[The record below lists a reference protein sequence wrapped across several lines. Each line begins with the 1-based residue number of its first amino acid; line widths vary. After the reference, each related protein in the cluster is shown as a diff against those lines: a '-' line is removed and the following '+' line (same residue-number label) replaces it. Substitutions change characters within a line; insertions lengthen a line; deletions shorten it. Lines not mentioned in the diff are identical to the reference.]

1 MTWLSPLLSAAL
13 FVGQTSDAPWPD
25 YRGPAR
31 DGDVR
36 GRALPDTWSEEH
48 NVRWKSAVHGRG
60 WSSPV
65 VLDGRVWLTTA
76 TPEGSAL
83 SVLAFDLETGAPVV
97 DRVLFTVAEPEHR
110 NALNSYASPSPV
122 AGDGRV
128 YVSFGTYGIA
138 CLDGATGESRW
149 ERRDL
154 VCDHMEGP
162 GSSPMLHAGLVYL
175 HVDGGD
181 VQYIVALDAATGA
194 IVWKTKRSAE
204 LAPLAPDV
212 RKAYSTPVLARSARG
227 RDELVSSGAQA
238 TYGYD
243 PRTGAELWRVR
254 HKGYSM
260 SSRPILVGDTVIV
273 TTGFD
278 RPELWAIQLGGD
290 GDVTATHVRW
300 RNTRG
305 GPTMPSPVIVDGLLF
320 QSSDRGMASC
330 VDTATGE
337 TLWQERL
344 GADVCASLLSA
355 DGRILAFDRD
365 GKVTMF
371 APERSFKR
379 LGEARLERGFMA
391 SPAVVGAALLLR
403 TETHLYRIEATD

>member
-1 MTWLSPLLSAAL
+1 MTPSSFLLPLAL
-13 FVGQTSDAPWPD
+13 LPGLTLDAPWPD
-25 YRGPAR
+25 YRGPGR
-31 DGDVR
+31 DGDAR
-36 GRALPDTWSEEH
+36 GAALPATWSETQ
-48 NVRWKSAVHGRG
+48 NVRWKTAVHGRG
-60 WSSPV
+60 WSSAV
-65 VLDGRVWLTTA
+65 VMDGRAWLTTA
-76 TPEGSAL
+76 TPEGDQL
-83 SVLAFDLETGAPVV
+83 SILAVDVATGEVVV
-97 DRVLFTVAEPEHR
+97 DRVLFTVAKPEKR
-110 NALNSYASPSPV
+110 NALNSYASPSPT

-138 CLDGATGESRW
+138 CLSGATGETLW
-149 ERRDL
+149 ARRDL

-162 GSSPMLHAGLVYL
+162 GSSPLLHGGLVYL

-181 VQYIVALDAATGA
+181 VQYIVALDATTGEV
-194 IVWKTKRSAE
+194 VWKTQRSAE

-212 RKAYSTPVLARSARG
+212 RKAYSTPIVAKSQRG

-278 RPELWAIQLGGD
+278 RPELWALQLGGD
-290 GDVTATHVRW
+290 GDVTGTHVRW

-305 GPTMPSPVIVDGLLF
+305 GPTMPSPVIVDGLPF

-330 VDTATGE
+330 IDTATGE
-337 TLWQERL
+337 TLWQERR
-344 GADVCASLLSA
+344 GADVCASLLAA
-355 DGRILAFDRD
+355 DGRIMAFDRD

-371 APERSFKR
+371 APERAFKR

-391 SPAVVGAALLLR
+391 SPAVVGGALILR
-403 TETHLYRIEATD
+403 TETHLYRIEASD

>member
-13 FVGQTSDAPWPD
+13 FVAQPSDAPWPD

-36 GRALPDTWSEEH
+36 GSALPQTWSEEH
-48 NVRWKSAVHGRG
+48 NVRWKSAVHGR
-60 WSSPV
+60 
-65 VLDGRVWLTTA
+65 VWLTTA
-76 TPEGSAL
+76 TPEGGAL
-83 SVLAFDLETGAPVV
+83 SVLAFDLETGASVV
-97 DRVLFTVAEPEHR
+97 DRVLFTVAEPEKR

-122 AGDGRV
+122 AGDSRV
-128 YVSFGTYGIA
+128 FVSFGTYGIA
-138 CLDGATGESRW
+138 CLDAATGDTRW

-162 GSSPMLHAGLVYL
+162 GSSPLLHAGLVYL

-227 RDELVSSGAQA
+227 REELVSSGAQA

-260 SSRPILVGDTVIV
+260 SSRPVLVDDAVIV

-290 GDVTATHVRW
+290 GDVTGTHVRW

-344 GADVCASLLSA
+344 GADVCASLLAA
-355 DGRILAFDRD
+355 DGRVLAFDRD

-371 APERSFKR
+371 APERTFKR
-379 LGEARLERGFMA
+379 VGEARLERGFMA
-391 SPAVVGAALLLR
+391 SPAVVGDALLLR